1 MDYALIYKE
10 KSILNH
16 QFPTVSA
23 IGDPPVAYEGL
34 LRCEKGPV
42 KRLAEK
48 GKWPFVEYVKWNKFR
63 MELPMEYPLKPPTV
77 TWLTEI
83 PHPNIVPG
91 IPGAVCVSVLGE
103 GWNPKLGLVTVVN
116 SLSYLLTDP
125 NPESVFDHPI
135 CLKAANV
142 CRSYGFPRMAPG
154 SGKEVVRFNIVP
166 IPRPRPEGGRE
177 VALRFKIG

>member
-1 MDYALIYKE
+1 
-10 KSILNH
+10 
-16 QFPTVSA
+16 
-23 IGDPPVAYEGL
+23 
-34 LRCEKGPV
+34 
-42 KRLAEK
+42 
-48 GKWPFVEYVKWNKFR
+48 
-63 MELPMEYPLKPPTV
+63 
-77 TWLTEI
+77 
-83 PHPNIVPG
+83 
-91 IPGAVCVSVLGE
+91 
-103 GWNPKLGLVTVVN
+103 
-116 SLSYLLTDP
+116 SYLLTDP

>member
-103 GWNPKLGLVTVVN
+103 GWNPKLGLVTV
-116 SLSYLLTDP
+116 
-125 NPESVFDHPI
+125 
-135 CLKAANV
+135 
-142 CRSYGFPRMAPG
+142 
-154 SGKEVVRFNIVP
+154 
-166 IPRPRPEGGRE
+166 
-177 VALRFKIG
+177 

>member
-1 MDYALIYKE
+1 MDYVLIYRE

-23 IGDPPVAYEGL
+23 IGDPPVIYEGL
-34 LRCEKGPV
+34 IRCEKGPV
-42 KRLAEK
+42 KKLAEK

-63 MELPMEYPLKPPTV
+63 MELPAEYPLRPPTV

-91 IPGAVCVSVLGE
+91 VPGAVCVSVLGE

-125 NPESVFDHPI
+125 NPENVFDHPGCI
-135 CLKAANV
+135 KAAGV
-142 CRSYGFPRMAPG
+142 CRSYGFPRMASS
-154 SGKEVVRFNIVP
+154 SGKEVVRFNLVP
-166 IPRPRPEGGRE
+166 IPRPGAGRE
-177 VALRFKIG
+177 GALRFMIR